1 MTTIEDLSAEQYVCL
16 TTFRKNGTA
25 VPTPVWAAA
34 DGDALVVWTQAD
46 SGKVKRIR
54 GNPGV
59 VVAACDMQ
67 GNTRGEQVEGSAREL
82 SAGETERVRRLIVKK
97 YGLTARALMLGSR
110 LRRGREG
117 TVAIRIAPAG

>member
-34 DGDALVVWTQAD
+34 DGDALVVWTQAE

-59 VVAACDMQ
+59 VVAACDMR
-67 GNTRGEQVEGSAREL
+67 GNTRGEQVEGRAREL

-97 YGLTARALMLGSR
+97 YGLTARALILGSR
-110 LRRGREG
+110 LRRGRDG